1 MGDELE
7 NQVHNLANSVS
18 NFVQDGVEW
27 NPDMENIDFWHESA
41 YIFLFST
48 GFIPVLSLIGI
59 ESHTHHRFNT
69 LIDQYIDQLAKT
81 GSLWVENRVKKVFR
95 GTGIVP
101 SYISKEMHKR
111 LSEYFSIGLKA
122 IADRGYNPEK
132 ARSYAC
138 FRVLE
143 NVMLPLVIGLPND
156 TEYITEFSVSTLNF
170 CDISSKEFFDKMNHQ

>member
-1 MGDELE
+1 M
-7 NQVHNLANSVS
+7 VS

-27 NPDMENIDFWHESA
+27 NPDMENIDFWHESS

-69 LIDQYIDQLAKT
+69 LIDQYIDQLTET
-81 GSLWVENRVKKVFR
+81 GSLWVEKRIKKLFK

-101 SYISKEMHKR
+101 SYISKEMHQR

-122 IADRGYNPEK
+122 IADRGYNPEL
-132 ARSYAC
+132 ARSHAC
-138 FRVLE
+138 FAVLK
-143 NVMLPLVIGLPND
+143 NIMLSLESSGASND
-156 TEYITEFSVSTLNF
+156 TEYMIEFSKSTLEC
-170 CDISSKEFFDKMNHQ
+170 CDLWSKEFFDKIKHQ